1 MRSLTLEVLPC
12 VKSQSAFLRKNSQ
25 LFGAGASLLENKL
38 KKGFGANILFICT
51 SALWQVGMQNA
62 TLERFPFTSI
72 FSTSEESLV
81 HGNAGGSTCVCKSD
95 MCSLCQLKLEVLPR
109 KLLRV
114 KLSYSNSMWP
124 CWSGEVVMVIP
135 HQLMSSPFL

>member
-1 MRSLTLEVLPC
+1 MRSLTPEVLPC

-25 LFGAGASLLENKL
+25 LFGAGASLLESKL

-95 MCSLCQLKLEVLPR
+95 IVLTLPI
-109 KLLRV
+109 KTGG
-114 KLSYSNSMWP
+114 P
-124 CWSGEVVMVIP
+124 A
-135 HQLMSSPFL
+135 